1 MVPNFFRWGYYPYTL
16 GQFFFNWLLKILKF
30 LKSSHVIPQTILK
43 ALLGIFLTV
52 LSGFRNNFMVFD
64 VFVQGF
70 KTLRKYITKIWLRHH
85 HVTDHFRKKSLFFR
99 DTRDHLEYDTKVR
112 SAISSP
118 SFSEVQKKIP
128 QKTIGP
134 CGMINASATT
144 TTLKSSCFESN
155 LIVIM
160 R

>member
-1 MVPNFFRWGYYPYTL
+1 MDLHFSIYGLFLLPGKIVISL
-16 GQFFFNWLLKILKF
+16 LEKSQFSEILQSK
-30 LKSSHVIPQTILK
+30 
-43 ALLGIFLTV
+43 
-52 LSGFRNNFMVFD
+52 
-64 VFVQGF
+64 
-70 KTLRKYITKIWLRHH
+70 
-85 HVTDHFRKKSLFFR
+85 DHQ
-99 DTRDHLEYDTKVR
+99 EYDAKVR
-112 SAISSP
+112 LAISSP
-118 SFSEVQKKIP
+118 SFSEVQKKNP